1 MLLPPRSR
9 GRPPKTE
16 RPQRFTQREQHPINH
31 HVAGRGANPR
41 SWTEISLGARAYPT
55 NLNNLKPLG
64 RLDKDRPAQISHI
77 VKYSRGTATHVHGPE
92 PCKLGTPERAVDDRH
107 EVDITPA
114 RAKRSHTRRAD
125 DVEALDAIGNDAIQS
140 TKEIVNSTSG
150 QLGQHGTS
158 VPTLADRLPE
168 MTRHVSPAACSVT
181 EQARHP
187 AQRGTVPGTPRRSSW
202 RDSRC
207 GRTA

>member
-1 MLLPPRSR
+1 MHR
-9 GRPPKTE
+9 GRLPACCCRHVRVDGLQ
-16 RPQRFTQREQHPINH
+16 RPSGRNASPSGNNTHPINH

-114 RAKRSHTRRAD
+114 RAKRSILA
-125 DVEALDAIGNDAIQS
+125 E
-140 TKEIVNSTSG
+140 
-150 QLGQHGTS
+150 
-158 VPTLADRLPE
+158 PT
-168 MTRHVSPAACSVT
+168 T
-181 EQARHP
+181 
-187 AQRGTVPGTPRRSSW
+187 
-202 RDSRC
+202 
-207 GRTA
+207 